1 MPLQMQEPNQ
11 VGLPL
16 SGISEPVRLK
26 RAGNLSKNAS
36 RFALPLQFRQGGA
49 RWFELGRPDG
59 IGAGGGWGGW
69 RAVIELGAV
78 PSGFV

>member
-26 RAGNLSKNAS
+26 RAGGFSKNAS
-36 RFALPLQFRQGGA
+36 RFALPLQFRQGG
-49 RWFELGRPDG
+49 RDG
-59 IGAGGGWGGW
+59 LSLVVPAALEPGGWGGW
-69 RAVIELGAV
+69 R
-78 PSGFV
+78 GFAAASF